1 MHQSLCLD
9 CKILLPAFKKVFIR
23 EGIIAA
29 GEAAM
34 PEFQGI
40 RRETKSEEI
49 SGQ

>member
-40 RRETKSEEI
+40 RTETKSEEI
-49 SGQ
+49 AGQ

>member
-29 GEAAM
+29 CQRFSISV
-34 PEFQGI
+34 FQLLA
-40 RRETKSEEI
+40 KML
-49 SGQ
+49 